1 MSTAKRL
8 STAQRTTNNTGVG
21 SKTAVKVQGRPVTG
35 QGMSGVQM
43 RVGTA
48 GPRRQIQDAS
58 YYVGL
63 LTTKNTELQTEIRK
77 MQTEIDAHE
86 KDGNLYKRLEK
97 KYETLI
103 EEVRE
108 LEGTLADYNLAKDKA
123 RMTTDPQQIKN
134 FQLQL
139 KEKNA
144 SFEREADNVYRMKQ
158 AQIAKT
164 AELTERIE
172 DIKREEA
179 AKIEELGFEEKN
191 RFMALQQEKEGAQ
204 KRIDQGKAKME
215 DMKASIKRLE
225 DDIKFN
231 TYINEYKDVQKRLS
245 RLEKEK
251 ETAETEA
258 NWLSMDPEQA
268 RQELLQ
274 KVKSSNSEVKSTQ
287 SRIEQTRKANEHARK
302 HLEELTNS
310 IEEHK
315 GDNED
320 SQKYEL
326 LFERDR
332 IMTEFLK
339 NFDEAKESAQSS
351 HAKTQEIIVELLKH
365 IANSIAHT
373 ERLGENAP
381 SRQDAAQAKKEH
393 DFKNSALQAAKDT
406 HERLQAEL
414 RKRRGELDKING
426 KFVCVPWQGD
436 ARHFRFRSLLRPCCL
451 CQAWTPRSG
460 TN

>member
-204 KRIDQGKAKME
+204 KRIDQGKAKLE

-326 LFERDR
+326 LFERADDDR
-332 IMTEFLK
+332 AGLLCECFEF
-339 NFDEAKESAQSS
+339 
-351 HAKTQEIIVELLKH
+351 
-365 IANSIAHT
+365 T
-373 ERLGENAP
+373 ERIGLVVTGIGQSN
-381 SRQDAAQAKKEH
+381 
-393 DFKNSALQAAKDT
+393 
-406 HERLQAEL
+406 
-414 RKRRGELDKING
+414 RGEDGAFGLDFH
-426 KFVCVPWQGD
+426 FVAVAGVH
-436 ARHFRFRSLLRPCCL
+436 R
-451 CQAWTPRSG
+451 
-460 TN
+460 